1 MDDFKSVKI
10 TKVRAGRFLAAVSAD
25 ERLFVWKEETR
36 PSRLQFT
43 KGISDMVISRLGSA
57 ALISRDGQ
65 VYTWGANSIGELG
78 HGDRLPR
85 QEPTLVKSIGKVTA
99 ISLGN
104 EFCIALG

>member
-1 MDDFKSVKI
+1 
-10 TKVRAGRFLAAVSAD
+10 
-25 ERLFVWKEETR
+25 
-36 PSRLQFT
+36 
-43 KGISDMVISRLGSA
+43 MVISRLGSA

-104 EFCIALG
+104 EFCIALGNTLSLANSTGFDHSYC